1 MFAEL
6 APIVASDMRR
16 FGIPNRW
23 CTVDDLKARRAGH
36 TTHNDLR
43 LAFGGTTHTDPGAGF
58 PRDHVIE
65 IVAAELEGEDM
76 PTLAEYAGAVWA
88 HQFADYVD
96 ADGDGTRPNITCG
109 DALFKARAESYH
121 AHVDTTELVAHSPV
135 EIDPAELVAAMAA
148 SEEFMLA
155 LGAAIA
161 AALPGNTGHG
171 SFTVTMGGD

>member
-1 MFAEL
+1 
-6 APIVASDMRR
+6 MRR
-16 FGIPNRW
+16 FNIPNRW

-65 IVAAELEGEDM
+65 IVAAELEGDDM
-76 PTLAEYAGAVWA
+76 ANG
-88 HQFADYVD
+88 FND
-96 ADGDGTRPNITCG
+96 ADRGALTEVYQNAVPLMRGDNVVPPGGGQPGGEPHWGVGQIRAITAG
-109 DALFKARAESYH
+109 VA
-121 AHVDTTELVAHSPV
+121 ELVARPADPTT
-135 EIDPAELVAAMAA
+135 IDPAELVAAMAA

-161 AALPGNTGHG
+161 AALPGNQALGGTW
-171 SFTVTMGGD
+171 TVTQAP